1 MQFAAVLRVKVV
13 VVFYVFDLKKR
24 IHNVAGLLVI
34 MNASGLK
41 THRNEPSMVEICRNE
56 P

>member
-1 MQFAAVLRVKVV
+1 MF
-13 VVFYVFDLKKR
+13 
-24 IHNVAGLLVI
+24 AGLLVI